1 MLTFLY
7 QIIIM
12 PLIQLTEFFYE
23 LFFEITGNQG
33 IAVIGLSFVVTLFTL
48 PLYMVAEK
56 WQETERQIQKTLNP
70 GVERIKKTFR
80 GDGLW

>member
-1 MLTFLY
+1 MLTILY

-23 LFFEITGNQG
+23 LFFEVTGNQG

-56 WQETERQIQKTLNP
+56 WQEILWFCLLFA
-70 GVERIKKTFR
+70 TFANH
-80 GDGLW
+80 

>member
-1 MLTFLY
+1 
-7 QIIIM
+7 M

-48 PLYMVAEK
+48 PLYMVAET
-56 WQETERQIQKTLNP
+56 W
-70 GVERIKKTFR
+70 
-80 GDGLW
+80 